1 MGRGIND
8 IMKLSFVIPCY
19 RSEHTIR
26 DVVNEVRAA
35 ICPED
40 DYEIIMISDHSPDN
54 VFEVIKDL
62 CREDPKLKGA
72 QLSRN
77 FGQHCALMAAYSMCT
92 GDIIVTIDD
101 DGQIPVDETYSL
113 VNKINEGYDV
123 VYGYYRNKKDSFFR
137 KIGSKVN
144 NKMAESMIGKPKN
157 LIVTSF
163 FAAKKYIIDEMLNYK
178 NAYPYIWGLVFRT
191 TQNIGNVPVTH
202 RKREDGKSGY
212 TLTKLISLWMNGFT
226 AFSIKPLR
234 VASILGIL
242 TAFIGFGFGIFTII
256 NKIINPEIAVGY
268 SSLMA
273 VLLFI
278 GGMLM
283 IMLGLI
289 GEYIGRIYI
298 SINNSPQY
306 VISET
311 VNVSRN

>member
-1 MGRGIND
+1 MSKVSIVGSNGYIERNLFYHLDQRDD
-8 IMKLSFVIPCY
+8 IEQIALYDCLDESVDKNEKYFKVNLPD
-19 RSEHTIR
+19 R
-26 DVVNEVRAA
+26 DDVKKIDFDCDIIFFMAGKTGTFSGFNNYSDFISVNEFGLLNFIDEYRIQGSKAK
-35 ICPED
+35 
-40 DYEIIMISDHSPDN
+40 IIFPSTRLVYKGSD
-54 VFEVIKDL
+54 
-62 CREDPKLKGA
+62 
-72 QLSRN
+72 
-77 FGQHCALMAAYSMCT
+77 
-92 GDIIVTIDD
+92 
-101 DGQIPVDETYSL
+101 IPVSEDSPIELKTIYA
-113 VNKINEGYDV
+113 VNKFACENYLKQYSQIFGIKYCV
-123 VYGYYRNKKDSFFR
+123 FRICVPYGTR
-137 KIGSKVN
+137 
-144 NKMAESMIGKPKN
+144 
-157 LIVTSF
+157 
-163 FAAKKYIIDEMLNYK
+163 
-178 NAYPYIWGLVFRT
+178 IWGLVFRT